1 MSSSGDLVCSRCE
14 QPVQEGTAFC
24 LHCGTPFSDALR
36 CMEHPHEP
44 AAGVCLACRRPC
56 CRACGKH
63 AGDAFLCTR
72 HASYE
77 SYEGMARV
85 FGSTDVLQAEHTSG
99 VLEQAG
105 LHPFVFSRARYPRPD
120 VSSFFSF
127 PQVYER
133 TIPEQKVLVPFAEIQ
148 EAERVLGEL
157 GILNGGNERLA

>member
-14 QPVQEGTAFC
+14 QPVQEGVAFC

-44 AAGVCLACRRPC
+44 AAGVCVACRRPC
-56 CRACGKH
+56 CRACGKQDF
-63 AGDAFLCTR
+63 AEPIPGPSTEAVQR
-72 HASYE
+72 
-77 SYEGMARV
+77 MARV
-85 FGSTDVLQAEHTSG
+85 FGSTDVLQAEHTSC

-157 GILNGGNERLA
+157 GILNGGNERRA